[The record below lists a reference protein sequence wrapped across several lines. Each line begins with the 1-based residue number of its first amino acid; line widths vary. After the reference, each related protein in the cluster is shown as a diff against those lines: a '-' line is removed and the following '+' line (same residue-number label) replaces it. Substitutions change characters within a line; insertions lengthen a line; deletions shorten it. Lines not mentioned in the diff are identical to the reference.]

1 MLVKYRNIEDD
12 LLDIIDECRAKPTD
26 GYAIYLPI
34 SKLGKNYNNE
44 FQQKIIANI
53 LKDIFRNTEVKV
65 FFSSLGDLF
74 VVYMGRDDTVI
85 SKSAQQLNYLFVDDV
100 MNHDGKE
107 QARLCE
113 IYDLKLQIFDFN
125 DRVRSVFNMSIPK
138 KTAPQPVLASYD
150 KMDVKQP
157 FPANAKTADN
167 FNQITIYNLPKILT
181 ILQKTDCLPALRS
194 QPICLYK
201 RDTKT
206 FKPIIYEIYLHIR
219 HLNRLLYPGT
229 DLLSDPYLF
238 RYITPSLDKK
248 VLGLLLRRNTALI
261 DSALSINLSLA
272 TILSKEFEE
281 INEQIHKNIKNE
293 IIVEIQ
299 MADLFADITSFSLAV
314 NKLKNYGYKLA
325 LDGLNALSFQ
335 QINRQNLGFDM
346 VKLYWEDDNSI
357 SYREALKQAV
367 EKADPKRVILS
378 RCNNAGSVNF
388 GLELGVSI
396 FQGRYIDLI
405 VNPNSKITN

>member
-44 FQQKIIANI
+44 FQQKIITNI
-53 LKDIFRNTEVKV
+53 LKDIFKNAEVKV
-65 FFSSLGDLF
+65 FFSSTGDLF
-74 VVYMGRDDTVI
+74 VVYMGRDDSVI

-100 MNHDGKE
+100 MNHDGKDH
-107 QARLCE
+107 ARLCE

-125 DRVRSVFNMSIPK
+125 DRVRSALNMPAPK
-138 KTAPQPVLASYD
+138 KAVQKPVLANYD
-150 KMDVKQP
+150 KLDIKQP

-293 IIVEIQ
+293 IIIEIQ

-314 NKLKNYGYKLA
+314 NKLRNYGYKLA

-357 SYREALKQAV
+357 AYREALKQAI